1 MQYEPEFSAD
11 LTGFEGQVPLFPLEG
26 VVLFPHVAIP
36 LHIFEPRYRRMTA
49 DALET
54 HRLIALAVPRQDR
67 RDSGLTP
74 LHDVVCVGRITAE
87 DRLSGGRYNL
97 ILTGLQ
103 RARIERE
110 LVNDLPYRI
119 GELSLLPDSY
129 DPANSRD
136 RSERQREL
144 LTAFKGL
151 SGAAAT
157 DTLFQQ
163 LLDAQ
168 LPLGVL
174 CDLLAAAIKMP
185 AASKYRALSEVDVD
199 IRSRYLLE
207 TISALTTPADPA
219 PQRLRFPP
227 RFSLN

>member
-11 LTGFEGQVPLFPLEG
+11 LSGFEGQVPLFPLEG
-26 VVLFPHVAIP
+26 LVLFPHVAIP

-54 HRLIALAVPRQDR
+54 HRLIALAVPRTERSEAGQP
-67 RDSGLTP
+67 SLQ
-74 LHDVVCVGRITAE
+74 DVVCIGRITAE
-87 DRLSGGRYNL
+87 ERLAGGRYNL

-119 GELSLLPDSY
+119 GELTLLPDSY

-144 LTAFKGL
+144 LAAFKRL
-151 SGAAAT
+151 SGAAAG
-157 DTLFQQ
+157 DTLFEQ

-174 CDLLAAAIKMP
+174 CDLLAAALKMP
-185 AASKYRALSEVDVD
+185 AAAKYRALSEVDVD
-199 IRSRYLLE
+199 IRSRFLLE
-207 TISALTTPADPA
+207 TIAALTIPTDPA
-219 PQRLRFPP
+219 PSRLRFPP

>member
-11 LTGFEGQVPLFPLEG
+11 LSGFEGQVPLFPLEG
-26 VVLFPHVAIP
+26 LVLFPHVAIP

-54 HRLIALAVPRQDR
+54 HRLIAMAVPRTDR
-67 RDSGLTP
+67 GDSGQTP
-74 LHDVVCVGRITAE
+74 LHEVVCIGRITAE
-87 DRLSGGRYNL
+87 ERLAGGRYNL

-119 GELSLLPDSY
+119 GELTLLPDSY
-129 DPANSRD
+129 NPTTARD

-144 LTAFKGL
+144 LTAFKRL
-151 SGAAAT
+151 SGPAT
-157 DTLFQQ
+157 SDTLFQQ

-174 CDLLAAAIKMP
+174 CDLLAAALKMP
-185 AASKYRALSEVDVD
+185 AAAKYRALSEVDVD
-199 IRSRYLLE
+199 QRGRFLLE
-207 TISALTTPADPA
+207 TILSLTTPGESA
-219 PQRLRFPP
+219 PPRPPFPP